1 MDKIGYVTLEEANSY
16 ISSSF
21 LSSDEKRKA
30 WEGLSDDDKKVLLR
44 QSLYD
49 IESLN
54 FYGKKTD
61 PCQPYKFPRNGNNE
75 VPDNVKFAQIL
86 GAILKLD
93 TDSTYDLIE
102 KGITSERV
110 GNVSYTYSSNSN
122 LNSNKCRPEVYKFLK
137 MYIKGIQ
144 ILNIR

>member
-1 MDKIGYVTLEEANSY
+1 MDKIGYVSLDEANSY

-61 PCQPYKFPRNGNNE
+61 PCQPYKFPRNGNLE
-75 VPDNVKFAQIL
+75 IPDNVKFAQIL

-110 GNVSYTYSSNSN
+110 GNVSFTYATNSSS
-122 LNSNKCRPEVYKFLK
+122 NSNKCRPEVYRFLK